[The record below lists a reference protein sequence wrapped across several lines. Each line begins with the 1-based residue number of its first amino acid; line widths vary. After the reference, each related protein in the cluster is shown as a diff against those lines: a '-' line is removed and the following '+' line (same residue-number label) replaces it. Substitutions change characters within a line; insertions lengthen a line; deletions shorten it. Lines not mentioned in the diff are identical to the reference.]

1 MLENCNTKM
10 FEFDKFKLIVEIS
23 DITKYE
29 TDCIVNA
36 ANKTLLGGGGV
47 DGAIHRAAG
56 KELKEECYTLN
67 GCETGEAKITK
78 AYRLKTKHIIHTVG
92 PVWSGGNNNEDIL
105 LGNCYNSSLKIAS
118 EHNLK
123 SIAFPCIS
131 TGVYRFPAD
140 RAAKIALNSVF
151 NFLKNENTSVSI
163 CYFSCFDE
171 KNYNIYLEAIKM
183 YL

>member
-1 MLENCNTKM
+1 MSTRL
-10 FEFDKFKLIVEIS
+10 
-23 DITKYE
+23 
-29 TDCIVNA
+29 NA
-36 ANKTLLGGGGV
+36 
-47 DGAIHRAAG
+47 R
-56 KELKEECYTLN
+56 
-67 GCETGEAKITK
+67 TGEAKITK

-151 NFLKNENTSVSI
+151 NFLKNENTSVRLL
-163 CYFSCFDE
+163 FFCFDE
-171 KNYNIYLEAIKM
+171 KNYSSDVEAIK
-183 YL
+183 LFVNFLKVLSQEV